1 MNKLKSIYEYNIGN
15 TPMVTVDDFE
25 FQGCLHIKMEC
36 YNQNKSIKD
45 RAAYYMMKALEESN
59 QMNEDLQI
67 VESTSGNLGMSLSF
81 FANILGIPFTCLV
94 DPTIMKQK
102 RVRLTAMGSSL
113 VDVKQGPTDKD
124 YRCARIRIANEMNQQ
139 DNIYWV
145 NQYANPANTAA
156 HYNTTGPEIWNQ
168 RKGKVDYVICAMGS
182 GGTISGISKY
192 MKEMHPQVK
201 VIGVEPYGST
211 IYGTV
216 EQTYLSAGAGLVGKS
231 ELLENCSSFVDKAY
245 VVRDEDAIEEC
256 RFMLNKEGISIG
268 ITSGMNVHIARKIL
282 QEDPRKHIVV
292 ISPDN
297 ADSYIDYIKD

>member
-15 TPMVTVDDFE
+15 TPIIVVDDFE
-25 FQGCLHIKMEC
+25 FHGCLHIKMEC

-59 QMNEDLQI
+59 QMNEELQI

-81 FANILGIPFTCLV
+81 FAKILGIQFTCLV

-102 RVRLTAMGSSL
+102 RVRLTAMGSNL
-113 VDVKQGPTDKD
+113 VDVQRGPTDKD
-124 YRCARIRIANEMNQQ
+124 YRCARIRIANEMNKQ
-139 DNIYWV
+139 DNIYWT
-145 NQYANPANTAA
+145 NQYANPANTVA

-168 RKGKVDYVICAMGS
+168 MKGKVDYVICAMGS

-211 IYGTV
+211 IYGMV
-216 EQTYLSAGAGLVGKS
+216 EQTYISAGAGLVGKS
-231 ELLENCSSFVDKAY
+231 ELLKNCSSLIDKAY
-245 VVRDEDAIEEC
+245 VVKDEDAIAEC

-268 ITSGMNVHIARKIL
+268 ITTGMNVHIARKIL
-282 QEDPRKHIVV
+282 QEDPGKHIVV

-297 ADSYIDYIKD
+297 ADSYIDYIKG